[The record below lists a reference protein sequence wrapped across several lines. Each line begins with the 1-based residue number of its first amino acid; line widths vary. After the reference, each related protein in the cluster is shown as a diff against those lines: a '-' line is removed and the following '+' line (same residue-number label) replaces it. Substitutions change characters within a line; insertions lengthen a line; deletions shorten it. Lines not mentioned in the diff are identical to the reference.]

1 MHFMLSG
8 VMRMR
13 RLPILAT
20 KRRPARR
27 ALCTS
32 AHARVSHWLAQFT
45 DGLANGTAHECF
57 STERAYWRDMV
68 AFTWSIETFE
78 GRDEISKALTA
89 TVSAA
94 APHSWAVDSGSPSTS
109 PDSGMAES
117 WITFRTTAG
126 HGKAHVRINEDGKA
140 FTLATSLQT
149 LEARPFAT
157 GVRRPLGHP
166 VQTVREISQPR
177 PGRRY
182 WHEHRAASLPRA
194 LGGEAED
201 PYVLIIGCGQAGLS
215 LGARLKLLGI
225 PHVCIE
231 KHQRVG
237 DSWRGRY
244 PGLLLHDPVWY
255 DHLPYI
261 PFPAS
266 WPVFTPRDKLAD
278 WLELYAKAMDI
289 DVALSTSVVRAV
301 PPRIAEPRAKE
312 PRARQAARIRTSS
325 EPLPRAA
332 ATTPRSDE
340 TVSAQHDALDER
352 GAERRDERGA
362 ERRDERWEVVVE
374 SGGRPA
380 AVLRPVH
387 VVFATGMSGYPRVP
401 SPPGKFAGE
410 VLHSSDYAGGA
421 GGRFAGRHAVVVGS
435 NTSAH
440 DICQD
445 LWEQGAATVTMLQR
459 SAGLVVSEEAIL
471 EIGMKSLYS
480 EEAVARGVSHEDADL
495 TTTTLPYR
503 VQEERWR
510 EGTARMRALDAALHE
525 SLRKAGYQL
534 DFGHDGTGVYGKS
547 FRQGGG
553 FYIDV
558 GCASLIATGK
568 VGLRSGS
575 SASIARLDGDA
586 VLLESGERLVADLLV
601 YATGYSSMHHFVRDV
616 VSPSVA
622 EAVGPVWG
630 YGSGAPKD
638 PGPFLGELRNMW
650 KPTRVPGLWFMGG
663 NLSQARHYSRL
674 VALQLAARYDGL
686 PTPVYSPH
694 AQRHQAQ

>member
-1 MHFMLSG
+1 M
-8 VMRMR
+8 
-13 RLPILAT
+13 
-20 KRRPARR
+20 
-27 ALCTS
+27 
-32 AHARVSHWLAQFT
+32 
-45 DGLANGTAHECF
+45 
-57 STERAYWRDMV
+57 
-68 AFTWSIETFE
+68 
-78 GRDEISKALTA
+78 
-89 TVSAA
+89 
-94 APHSWAVDSGSPSTS
+94 
-109 PDSGMAES
+109 
-117 WITFRTTAG
+117 
-126 HGKAHVRINEDGKA
+126 
-140 FTLATSLQT
+140 
-149 LEARPFAT
+149 
-157 GVRRPLGHP
+157 
-166 VQTVREISQPR
+166 QTVREISQPR

-182 WHEHRAASLPRA
+182 WHEQRAASLPRA

-231 KHQRVG
+231 KHRRVG

-278 WLELYAKAMDI
+278 WLELYAKALDI
-289 DVALSTSVVRAV
+289 DVALSTSVARAV
-301 PPRIAEPRAKE
+301 PPRSAEPPRE
-312 PRARQAARIRTSS
+312 PRVREAARIRTSS

-332 ATTPRSDE
+332 AMTPPSGE

-352 GAERRDERGA
+352 
-362 ERRDERWEVVVE
+362 WEVVVE
-374 SGGRPA
+374 RDGRP
-380 AVLRPVH
+380 AVLRPAH

-401 SPPGKFAGE
+401 SPPGKLAGE
-410 VLHSSDYAGGA
+410 VLHSSEYAGGA

-471 EIGMKSLYS
+471 EIGMKPLYS

-510 EGTARMRALDAALHE
+510 EGTKRMRALDALLHE
-525 SLRKAGYQL
+525 SLRQAGYQL

-586 VLLESGERLVADLLV
+586 VLLESGERLAADLLV
-601 YATGYSSMHHFVRDV
+601 YATGYSSMQNFVRDI

-630 YGSGAPKD
+630 YGSGAP
-638 PGPFLGELRNMW
+638 
-650 KPTRVPGLWFMGG
+650 
-663 NLSQARHYSRL
+663 
-674 VALQLAARYDGL
+674 
-686 PTPVYSPH
+686 
-694 AQRHQAQ
+694 